1 TAVLSLSIA
10 RSASSTPV
18 IYGASLVFSAI
29 AFVIALAYL
38 ATSLP
43 AAEASALVLP
53 LGLPWLGIH
62 FRIDALAAFFPV
74 IVQLG
79 GALSHLYGLGQGR

>member
-1 TAVLSLSIA
+1 MTSVCVLLSCVAALLGTAVLAVSIA

-38 ATSLP
+38 ATALP

-53 LGLPWLGIH
+53 L
-62 FRIDALAAFFPV
+62 
-74 IVQLG
+74 
-79 GALSHLYGLGQGR
+79 